1 MSSVIW
7 RLKRNKRNQGNFLPN
22 HSRLILE
29 TFITGIWWDYSPKQS
44 DISPTDTSVCTEH
57 CRAWHL
63 HGLCEIWGELT
74 YPGLPCVLKH
84 VLAQGTVCFQSCPFH
99 LEWIH
104 LNIYMYF
111 APIVTRIL
119 QWYVWHK
126 RAGIFYVDLNS
137 TGGTGAVPASRGRTS
152 LQEASHRL
160 PTTGGEKHGEGG
172 KKTTGKGKVIF
183 KGRFG
188 GCPGGRAAPRP
199 QARGRQ
205 AAERPGWSGGA
216 GKGEAGPAA
225 GPRAAEREHCRKFTL
240 IPLFL

>member
-22 HSRLILE
+22 HSRPILE

-126 RAGIFYVDLNS
+126 RAGIFYVDLSS
-137 TGGTGAVPASRGRTS
+137 TGGTGAVPASRGRTG

-160 PTTGGEKHGEGG
+160 PTIGG
-172 KKTTGKGKVIF
+172 KKTRRRGEKNHREGKGNF
-183 KGRFG
+183 
-188 GCPGGRAAPRP
+188 
-199 QARGRQ
+199 
-205 AAERPGWSGGA
+205 
-216 GKGEAGPAA
+216 
-225 GPRAAEREHCRKFTL
+225 
-240 IPLFL
+240 